1 MLFTSWQHHGNH
13 QGEAGNLALCTMAPD
28 GTGFGLFCRNSSP
41 MSLTKSYAQQLTG
54 RLDSFRWSRLP
65 GRNPHC
71 IEG

>member
-1 MLFTSWQHHGNH
+1 
-13 QGEAGNLALCTMAPD
+13 MAPD